1 MKRSHRTWRTLA
13 TAAALGLAGS
23 LGACAQES
31 ETTAAAPAEEGTIPG
46 MTISNARLV
55 LAPVA
60 GNPAAVYFDLAYEGE
75 KGLTIRK
82 ADVTQAGSAML
93 HQYGEY
99 DFKVQMMEALP
110 IPLTK
115 GTRVE
120 FKPGDLHVMAMEPD
134 ESLAPGDTVEV
145 MLTVSGGM
153 THTFE
158 APVRAAGEER

>member
-1 MKRSHRTWRTLA
+1 MMGSHGFWRGLG
-13 TAAALGLAGS
+13 AAATLSLAGA
-23 LGACAQES
+23 LGACAEEA
-31 ETTAAAPAEEGTIPG
+31 ETTAAPAEEGTIPG
-46 MTISNARLV
+46 MTISNARMV

-75 KGLTIRK
+75 QGLTIRR
-82 ADVTQAGSAML
+82 ADVAQAQSAML

-134 ESLAPGDTVEV
+134 EGLAPGDTVEV
-145 MLTVSGGM
+145 TLTVSGGM
-153 THTFE
+153 THRFE
-158 APVRAAGEER
+158 AEVRAAGEER